1 MTNITFK
8 FIVYPYFKK
17 NLEERKVKWNIFRI
31 FSLNFTFRQY
41 DCLQSDFARSNSSKV
56 VFLEIS
62 EERR

>member
-17 NLEERKVKWNIFRI
+17 NLEERKVKWNIFKI
-31 FSLNFTFRQY
+31 FSLNFTFCQY
-41 DCLQSDFARSNSSKV
+41 DCLKSDFARSNSSKV

-62 EERR
+62 EEWR